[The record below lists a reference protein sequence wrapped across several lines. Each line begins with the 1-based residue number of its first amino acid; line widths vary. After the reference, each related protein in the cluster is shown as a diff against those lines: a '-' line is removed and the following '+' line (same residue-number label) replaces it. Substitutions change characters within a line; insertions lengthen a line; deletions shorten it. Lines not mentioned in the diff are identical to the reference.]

1 MSLQGIEFNR
11 HGPAL
16 DQSPA
21 LSERF
26 FSDPD
31 LTRGFSESL
40 SSAPRMSD
48 TSAGDL
54 VMTSAFAVGDAPAP
68 AASSSEPLLNDTIK
82 DQITR
87 ADSMTLS
94 TSAENAAAGKEPD
107 YRVVTGED
115 GSMVLEKVG
124 DGDPLADGELNI
136 ETDTGNKSLT
146 EALQSKDKSVKE
158 YYRELIAAFQSKHPG
173 KDYPGWW
180 NDILNSEPAIP
191 QNAQPVPI
199 RPAQQPRQQSEIPFR
214 DQPQYQPQLPGG
226 GGGGG
231 ASGGGNF
238 GGAGR
243 GGGDGRGAGFNPGG
257 QYRGD
262 DGGSRRA
269 SSGGTPNADQQT
281 VLDNVRTVVEVAR
294 EHGVDPKLA
303 VAMMLVESGGDNRA
317 VGDNGTSFGLFQ
329 LHHGGMLT
337 EAGLTPEQ
345 AYDPR
350 TNAEVS
356 IGNLAKIDQNYSNP
370 GRAAAAS
377 QRPADPAGYA
387 VKVNNSMDEAAELIA
402 MAESQG
408 PAVAQN
414 DTGSDRRTTRTS

>member
-1 MSLQGIEFNR
+1 MSIQGLELNS

-16 DQSPA
+16 DATPA
-21 LSERF
+21 LSDRF
-26 FSDPD
+26 FNDPG
-31 LTRGFSESL
+31 LTRDFSDTRTA
-40 SSAPRMSD
+40 APRISD

-54 VMTSAFAVGDAPAP
+54 VMTNAFAPVGDAAP
-68 AASSSEPLLNDTIK
+68 AAPTVNSEPLLNDTIK

-94 TSAENAAAGKEPD
+94 TASENAASGEQPD
-107 YRVVTGED
+107 YRVVTGDD
-115 GSMVLEKVG
+115 GTMVLEKVG
-124 DGDPLADGELNI
+124 DGDPLADGKLNI

-146 EALQSKDKSVKE
+146 EALQAKDKGVKE

-173 KDYPGWW
+173 KEYPGWW
-180 NDILNSEPAIP
+180 NDILHSEPSIP
-191 QNAQPVPI
+191 QDAQPVAI
-199 RPAQQPRQQSEIPFR
+199 RPAQPRQQSEIPFR
-214 DQPQYQPQLPGG
+214 NQPQARPQLPGG
-226 GGGGG
+226 GGGG
-231 ASGGGNF
+231 NF
-238 GGAGR
+238 GGQGR
-243 GGGDGRGAGFNPGG
+243 GGGDGRGAGYNPGG

-281 VLDNVRTVVEVAR
+281 VLNNVRTVVEVAR
-294 EHGVDPKLA
+294 ENGVDPKLA

-329 LHHGGMLT
+329 LHKGGMLT
-337 EAGLTPEQ
+337 AANLTPEQ

-370 GRAAAAS
+370 GAAAAAS

-402 MAESQG
+402 MAEQQG
-408 PAVAQN
+408 PAVARN
-414 DTGSDRRTTRTS
+414 DSPTDRRTTKPA